1 MTMLNSRG
9 TERAAL
15 VGVIN
20 PGSKAVG
27 VYTTGYVPLKN
38 FARLMAMVAVGTL
51 GTAATVDAK
60 ITVYTDNA
68 GTNPLDIPGVAI
80 TQMTKA
86 NTDDNKQAFLN
97 VAVGHIPHGLQYTHA
112 RLTLTVAGAASDAF
126 ASIMGIDARYESA
139 VVYDLASVKEIVSA

>member
-27 VYTTGYVPLKN
+27 AYTTGYFPLKN
-38 FARLMAMVAVGTL
+38 FARFMAMIAVGTL

-60 ITVYTDNA
+60 MTVYTDNA
-68 GTNPLDIPGVAI
+68 GTNPLDLPGVAV
-80 TQMTKA
+80 TQLTKA

-97 VAVGHIPHGLQYTHA
+97 VSVGHIPHGLPYTHG

-126 ASIMGIDARYESA
+126 AQVMGLDARYETA
-139 VVYDLASVKEIVSA
+139 VLYDLASVKEIVSG